1 MAIEKIQFGWG
12 CMPDPLEEEGIK
24 REPEKILLLGN
35 DNDDSLNMLDN
46 LRRAILEL
54 DLDYNIKYTDSK
66 GSMSYYGVM
75 TLPALVVNDELIS
88 YGEVLDKDKII
99 NVIKEKLL

>member
-1 MAIEKIQFGWG
+1 
-12 CMPDPLEEEGIK
+12 MPDPLEEEGIK

-35 DNDDSLNMLDN
+35 DNEDSLNMLDN
-46 LRRAILEL
+46 LRKAILEL

-75 TLPALVVNDELIS
+75 TLPALIVNDELIS

>member
-1 MAIEKIQFGWG
+1 
-12 CMPDPLEEEGIK
+12 MPDPLEEEGIK